1 MLRDWLIGPPLPTQR
16 VADERLS
23 KRQAL
28 AAFSPDAL
36 ASIAY
41 ANQEIFLGLVVAG
54 AAGLAWSW
62 PIALSI
68 TAVLVIV
75 GLSYYQT
82 IQAYPQGG
90 GSYTVARE
98 NLGTTTGLIAAAAL
112 MIDYLLNAAVSATAG
127 IAALTSA
134 LPVLAPYRVGL
145 ALLLL
150 AIITVLNLRGVRE
163 SGKALT
169 FPVYGFVGTYLLLI
183 VVGLVRMRLEPAGNL
198 AIVAPPP
205 TQALTLM
212 VIWHAFAAG
221 CTALTGV
228 EAISNGVPA
237 FRPPEARQAGIT
249 LLVMVGLMGI
259 LFSGT
264 VGLTQYFAVIPTAHE
279 TILSALARRLF
290 GNGVAYYLVQVV
302 TLAMLAIATN
312 TSFAGFPRLTSI
324 LAQDGYLPRQLTFLG
339 DRLVYSNGI
348 LMLSMLSMA
357 LVVLFD
363 GDTHAL
369 VPLFAVG
376 AFMAFTL
383 SQAGMV
389 RHWWRARQ
397 RGWWAS
403 LLMNAAGMFM
413 TGAALFLVIVAKF
426 VHGAW
431 IVLFL
436 IPLQVLMFR
445 TIKAHYIEI
454 GRELTLHGLP
464 PDIRPLPVP
473 RIVIPIS
480 GVHRG
485 VIEAVRYARAISNK
499 VTVVYVEVMPGG
511 AEKVR
516 RAWEQWEPDI
526 PLVVLPSP
534 YRSTLGPFLEFLD
547 RTDAEHN
554 DGQLATVLL
563 PEFIPARWWQMP
575 LHNQTAW
582 LFKMALLYRRRRYG
596 RGRAIIDVPF
606 FLRR

>member
-1 MLRDWLIGPPLPTQR
+1 MLREWLIGPPLPTQR
-16 VADERLS
+16 AGDERLS

-134 LPVLAPYRVGL
+134 FPALAPYRVGL

-150 AIITVLNLRGVRE
+150 AVITVLNLRGVRE
-163 SGKALT
+163 SGKALAL
-169 FPVYGFVGTYLLLI
+169 PVYGFVGTYLLLI
-183 VVGLVRMRLEPAGNL
+183 VVGLVRMRFEPAGNL
-198 AIVAPPP
+198 SIVAPPP

-237 FRPPEARQAGIT
+237 FRPPEARQASIT

-290 GNGVAYYLVQVV
+290 GDGGPYYLVQVV

-348 LMLSMLSMA
+348 LMLSILSMA

-445 TIKAHYIEI
+445 TIKSHYIEI

-511 AEKVR
+511 AEKVC
-516 RAWEQWEPDI
+516 RAWEKWEPDI

-547 RTDAEHN
+547 HTDAEHN